1 MLKMEY
7 NYTLKNENVDYGFVK
22 GNDKIVLVKPGLGG
36 NYTGY
41 ENKYLKIAHQLNERY
56 GCSVIVASNP
66 EGSRNHAKSD
76 KQILEQY
83 ISENNI
89 TSPELFF
96 FGNSNGGIK
105 GLELT
110 NNAVAFK
117 KMVLVNMPLMLN
129 FHKTKRYIS
138 ATPQTEIVA
147 IYGQHDQSVPYLP
160 FLDGKFEN
168 VKVLTVP
175 NADHNFK
182 GMLDEF
188 ISLSDCLM
196 E

>member
-1 MLKMEY
+1 MDY
-7 NYTLKNENVDYGFVK
+7 NYTLKNEDIYYGFVK
-22 GNDKIVLVKPGLGG
+22 GNNKIVFVKPGLGG
-36 NYTGY
+36 NYSGY
-41 ENKYLKIAHQLNERY
+41 ENKYLRIARQLNEKY

-66 EGSRNHAKSD
+66 EEKRNHFNSD

-89 TSPELFF
+89 TSPEFFF
-96 FGNSNGGIK
+96 FGNSNGGVK
-105 GLELT
+105 GLELA
-110 NNAVAFK
+110 NNGVAFR

-129 FHKTKRYIS
+129 FHKTKRYVS
-138 ATPQTEIVA
+138 AIPQTDIVA

-160 FLDGKFEN
+160 FFEGKFEN

-182 GMLDEF
+182 GLLNEF
-188 ISLSDCLM
+188 IDLSDYLM
-196 E
+196 K

>member
-1 MLKMEY
+1 MEY
-7 NYTLKNENVDYGFVK
+7 NYTLKNEDIDYGFVN
-22 GNDKIVLVKPGLGG
+22 GNNKIVLVKPGLGG
-36 NYTGY
+36 DYSGY
-41 ENKYLKIAHQLNERY
+41 ESKYLRIAHRLHEKY

-66 EGSRNHAKSD
+66 EESRNHSNSD

-89 TSPELFF
+89 LSPELFF

-105 GLELT
+105 GLELA
-110 NNAVAFK
+110 NNGVTFR

-129 FHKTKRYIS
+129 FHKTKRYAS
-138 ATPQTEIVA
+138 AVPQTEIVA

-160 FLDGKFEN
+160 FFEGKFDN
-168 VKVLTVP
+168 VTVLTVP

-188 ISLSDCLM
+188 MRLSDFLM